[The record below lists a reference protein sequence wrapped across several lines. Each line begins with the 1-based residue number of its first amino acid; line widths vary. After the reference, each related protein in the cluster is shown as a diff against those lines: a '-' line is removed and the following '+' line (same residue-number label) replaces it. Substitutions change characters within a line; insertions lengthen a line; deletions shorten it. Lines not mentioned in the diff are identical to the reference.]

1 VTSKPEFGEQ
11 TSATILYCINGGF
24 SILLVLLGG
33 LFAGLTL
40 A

>member
-1 VTSKPEFGEQ
+1 MGFDVSSNTSVVVYYF
-11 TSATILYCINGGF
+11 NGGL